1 MKINRTKLYEL
12 YMKKVDD
19 IAEQCEHVTHFTAQ
33 ECVNMVSDVLENNP
47 SLIEIPEN
55 EDKWLDKD

>member
-1 MKINRTKLYEL
+1 MKINREKLYEL
-12 YMKKVDD
+12 YMQKVNE
-19 IAEQCEHVTHFTAQ
+19 IAEKCEHVTHFTPKQ
-33 ECVNMVSDVLENNP
+33 CVEMVVNVLENNP